1 MIIIMLFLLR
11 WRTADFPAHA
21 ETETEMGLA
30 CLELLLKKAKKNNKA
45 ASRPQGRLPFCVSV
59 LLLIVLLPTLA

>member
-21 ETETEMGLA
+21 DRDGNGTGLFM
-30 CLELLLKKAKKNNKA
+30 
-45 ASRPQGRLPFCVSV
+45 SFS
-59 LLLIVLLPTLA
+59 